1 MTSMAPIMKVP
12 CTAISLK
19 KAGFRPQIAPL
30 RVTKL
35 QQLEARGNASIR
47 VGHWGKDISSTGIGV
62 DCGRESTNGAGIAFG
77 CGDVSANGADT
88 GVGCGDKGANSAGIG
103 VGSRFCI
110 AKLVLR
116 PQCRNLRHSLNSQ
129 CFRPPTLAGKALTA
143 IKKIAQDKRNS
154 KKPNDNSA
162 LFTQKVTA
170 MLKFA
175 QPTSDNQS
183 TRE

>member
-62 DCGRESTNGAGIAFG
+62 DCGRESTNGAGSGVG
-77 CGDVSANGADT
+77 CGDVSAN
-88 GVGCGDKGANSAGIG
+88 SAGSG
-103 VGSRFCI
+103 VGSRFCV

-116 PQCRNLRHSLNSQ
+116 PQCRNLGHSLNSQ
-129 CFRPPTLAGKALTA
+129 CFRPLTLAGKSLAA
-143 IKKIAQDKRNS
+143 IKKTASDKRNS
-154 KKPNDNSA
+154 KKAKHSSA

-170 MLKFA
+170 ILKFA

>member
-1 MTSMAPIMKVP
+1 MKVP

-30 RVTKL
+30 RVTKF
-35 QQLEARGNASIR
+35 QQLEARGNASIG
-47 VGHWGKDISSTGIGV
+47 VGHWGKDTSSTGIGIN
-62 DCGRESTNGAGIAFG
+62 CGREGANGAGSGVG
-77 CGDVSANGADT
+77 CGDEGANSADT

-103 VGSRFCI
+103 VGSRFCA

-116 PQCRNLRHSLNSQ
+116 PQCRNLGHSLNFQ
-129 CFRPPTLAGKALTA
+129 CFRPLDFTGKALTA
-143 IKKIAQDKRNS
+143 IKKIASDKRNS
-154 KKPNDNSA
+154 KKAKHSSA

-170 MLKFA
+170 ILKFA

>member
-1 MTSMAPIMKVP
+1 MKVP

-88 GVGCGDKGANSAGIG
+88 GVGCGDKGANSAGSG
-103 VGSRFCI
+103 VGSRFCA

-116 PQCRNLRHSLNSQ
+116 PQCRNLT
-129 CFRPPTLAGKALTA
+129 PMP
-143 IKKIAQDKRNS
+143 
-154 KKPNDNSA
+154 
-162 LFTQKVTA
+162 
-170 MLKFA
+170 
-175 QPTSDNQS
+175 QS
-183 TRE
+183 VPQHGFSVF

>member
-47 VGHWGKDISSTGIGV
+47 VGRWGKYTSSTGIGIN
-62 DCGRESTNGAGIAFG
+62 CGREGANGAGSGVG
-77 CGDVSANGADT
+77 CGDEGANSADT

-103 VGSRFCI
+103 VGSRFCA

-116 PQCRNLRHSLNSQ
+116 PQCRNLT
-129 CFRPPTLAGKALTA
+129 PMP
-143 IKKIAQDKRNS
+143 
-154 KKPNDNSA
+154 
-162 LFTQKVTA
+162 
-170 MLKFA
+170 
-175 QPTSDNQS
+175 QS
-183 TRE
+183 VPQHGFSVF

>member
-1 MTSMAPIMKVP
+1 MAPIMKVP
-12 CTAISLK
+12 CTAISQK

-62 DCGRESTNGAGIAFG
+62 DCGRESTNGAGSGVG
-77 CGDVSANGADT
+77 CGDVSAN
-88 GVGCGDKGANSAGIG
+88 SAGSG
-103 VGSRFCI
+103 VGSRFCV
-110 AKLVLR
+110 AKPVLR
-116 PQCRNLRHSLNSQ
+116 PHCRNLGHSLSFQ
-129 CFRPPTLAGKALTA
+129 CFRPLDLAGKALTA
-143 IKKIAQDKRNS
+143 IKKTASDKRNS
-154 KKPNDNSA
+154 KKAKHSSA

-170 MLKFA
+170 ILKFA